1 MKDRIRIHQYITKN
15 IKSLTTSNYTPREIQ
30 ANIELY
36 GVDIDNTMYF
46 KRLEKVFGNEDI
58 SIAHWPIKEKASY
71 DGIAIIWEDADYL
84 VLFKPFGLPVQKGAG
99 HLDNNLVNWLLD
111 NIPGQKELLALP
123 SNENNSIT
131 AGLVHR
137 LDKDTQGLILI
148 AKNLPALIHAQNQ
161 FRQRFVSKTYLTVL
175 NGVLEEEITIE
186 GHQFREP
193 KTLIK
198 QVFVTNNLVDI
209 TKKQYGLDDNKV
221 KECKSTIT
229 PLLTDGINTFC
240 KVKIYTG
247 RMHQIRVA
255 AQAIGHTVL
264 NDKLYNNQQA
274 KLSEIDLSRFLI
286 EDLEPKKISSQK
298 LDTITHDVFKGHK
311 YCLLSNELIFKDL
324 NNKEVINKL
333 KEY

>member
-15 IKSLTTSNYTPREIQ
+15 LNQLTSSNFTPREIQ

-36 GVDIDNTMYF
+36 GVLIDKKMYF

-58 SIAHWPIKEKASY
+58 SIDHWPVKEKASY
-71 DGIAIIWEDADYL
+71 EGIAIIWEDEDYA

-99 HLDNNLVNWLLD
+99 HIDNNLVNWLLD
-111 NIPGQKELLALP
+111 NIPGQRALLSLP

-175 NGVLEEEITIE
+175 NGVLESEITIN
-186 GHQFREP
+186 GHQYREP

-198 QVFVTNNLVDI
+198 QVFITNNLVEI
-209 TKKQYGLDDNKV
+209 TKKQLGLDDTKL
-221 KECKSTIT
+221 KECNSTIT
-229 PLLTDGINTFC
+229 PLFTDGTDTFC
-240 KVKIYTG
+240 KVKILTG
-247 RMHQIRVA
+247 RMHQIRLA
-255 AQAIGHTVL
+255 AQAIGHTVK
-264 NDKLYNNQQA
+264 NDKLYNNIQA
-274 KLSEIDLSRFLI
+274 KLSEIDLHNFYSKEI
-286 EDLEPKKISSQK
+286 IIKTIDKSQF
-298 LDTITHDVFKGHK
+298 DTIVHDVFKGHQ

-324 NNKEVINKL
+324 KDKEIINKL
-333 KEY
+333 NQF

>member
-15 IKSLTTSNYTPREIQ
+15 IRSLTTSNYTPREIQ

-36 GVDIDNTMYF
+36 GVDIDKTMYF

-58 SIAHWPIKEKASY
+58 SIAHWPVKEKASY
-71 DGIAIIWEDADYL
+71 EGIAIIWEDNDYA

-99 HLDNNLVNWLLD
+99 HIDNNLVNWLLD
-111 NIPGQKELLALP
+111 NIPGQKELLSLP
-123 SNENNSIT
+123 SNENNAIT

-175 NGVLEEEITIE
+175 NGVLEEEITVV

-198 QVFVTNNLVDI
+198 QVFIVNNLLEI

-229 PLLTDGINTFC
+229 PLLTDGKLTFC

-247 RMHQIRVA
+247 RMHQIRLA
-255 AQAIGHTVL
+255 AQAIGHIVL

-274 KLSEIDLSRFLI
+274 KLSEIDMNKFLR
-286 EDLEPKKISSQK
+286 EDMIPKAIDSNSLQ
-298 LDTITHDVFKGHK
+298 TIIHDVFNGHE

-324 NNKEVINKL
+324 NNKEIVNKL
-333 KEY
+333 KEF